1 MRFFLSLMVDN
12 MVTVWDVLDIKVKEE
27 NTSINFR
34 IIEYIQLDVIDI

>member
-1 MRFFLSLMVDN
+1 LSLMVDN

-34 IIEYIQLDVIDI
+34 KIEYIQLDVIDI

>member
-1 MRFFLSLMVDN
+1 LSLMVDN